1 MRLCALLLVPVL
13 AGCSFHSSKY
23 MKYPQNPYTH
33 VRTIAVAPF
42 LSEGSAS
49 GAEASHSHGAMAP
62 ATDGNGLEA
71 AEIFANELAQVPGIR
86 VIRPGHVKDAVLKDA
101 SQIANVQEALAVA
114 KKLGADAI
122 IVGVV
127 TDYDP
132 YPPPRAGI
140 AIQMFAENPSAENP
154 GGDPTSE
161 VLSGRPLA
169 VGPAEQRFLVIAFER
184 VFDAH
189 QAATRDELRDYAES
203 FTPEDRGFQGEGY
216 FLGVYERYLH
226 FCANVMI
233 REILASSESAF
244 VASK

>member
-1 MRLCALLLVPVL
+1 MRRCALLLIPVL

-23 MKYPQNPYTH
+23 MKYPENPYPH
-33 VRTIAVAPF
+33 VRAIAVAPF
-42 LSEGSAS
+42 LSEGK
-49 GAEASHSHGAMAP
+49 G
-62 ATDGNGLEA
+62 DGLEA
-71 AEIFANELAQVPGIR
+71 AEVFANELAQVPGIR

-114 KKLGADAI
+114 RKLGADAI
-122 IVGVV
+122 IVGCV

-140 AIQMFAENPSAENP
+140 AIQMFAENPTAENP

-169 VGPAEQRFLVIAFER
+169 VAPGEQRFLVISFER

>member
-1 MRLCALLLVPVL
+1 MRLCALLLLVPVV
-13 AGCSFHSSKY
+13 AGCSIRSSKY
-23 MKYPQNPYTH
+23 MKYPENPYPH

-42 LSEGSAS
+42 LSE
-49 GAEASHSHGAMAP
+49 ASHAEGMDSGGMA
-62 ATDGNGLEA
+62 NGLQA
-71 AEIFANELAQVPGIR
+71 AEIFANELAQVPGVR
-86 VIRPGHVKDAVLKDA
+86 VIRPGHVKDVVLKDA
-101 SQIANVQEALAVA
+101 SRIANVQEALSAA
-114 KKLGADAI
+114 KRLGADAI

-140 AIQMFAENPSAENP
+140 AIQMFAENPEAQAA

-169 VGPAEQRFLVIAFER
+169 VAPAEQRFLVIAFER

-189 QAATRDELRDYAES
+189 QAATRSELRDYAES
-203 FTPEDRGFQGEGY
+203 FTAEDRGFQGEGY

-233 REILASSESAF
+233 REILASSGSAF

>member
-1 MRLCALLLVPVL
+1 MRRSALLVMIPILI
-13 AGCSFHSSKY
+13 GCSFRSSKY
-23 MKYPQNPYTH
+23 MKYPANPYPH
-33 VRTIAVAPF
+33 VRAIAVAPF
-42 LSEGSAS
+42 LTDSLG
-49 GAEASHSHGAMAP
+49 HGEH
-62 ATDGNGLEA
+62 GNGAAAHEDRGMQA
-71 AEIFANELAQVPGIR
+71 AEIFANELAQVPGVR
-86 VIRPGHVKDAVLKDA
+86 VIRPGHVKDVVLRDA
-101 SQIANVQEALAVA
+101 SRIANVQEALAAA

-122 IVGVV
+122 IVGCV

-140 AIQMFAENPSAENP
+140 AIQMFAENPEARNP
-154 GGDPTSE
+154 AGDPTSE

-169 VGPAEQRFLVIAFER
+169 VTPAEQRFLVIAFER

-189 QAATRDELRDYAES
+189 QAATRAELRDYAES

-216 FLGVYERYLH
+216 FLGVYDRYLH

-233 REILASSESAF
+233 RELLASSGSAF